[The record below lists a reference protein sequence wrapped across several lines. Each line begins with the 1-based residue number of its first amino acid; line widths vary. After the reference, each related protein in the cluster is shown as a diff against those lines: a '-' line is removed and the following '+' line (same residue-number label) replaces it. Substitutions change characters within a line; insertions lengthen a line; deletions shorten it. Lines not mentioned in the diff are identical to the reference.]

1 MKNYRAY
8 AIGLLA
14 LLTGSLVVAAAL
26 LLASGDNNPPIQ
38 ILPPSSE
45 RAVGAAGSGGPATSS
60 LISNATDLKVYI
72 SGAVRSPG
80 VYALQPGNRLAE
92 ALDAAGGATA
102 GADLAAVNLALR
114 VQDEGYYYIPVVG
127 ETPPAA
133 ASPLEGAGQGASSA
147 PSSSQGAGRGL
158 LDLNTATLEDL
169 GALPGIGPVR
179 AQAII
184 DHRDRNG
191 PFISVTGIIDV
202 AGIGMV
208 TYEKIQDL
216 VTAGAP

>member
-1 MKNYRAY
+1 MKNYRSY

-14 LLTGSLVVAAAL
+14 LLTGSLVVAAAVL
-26 LLASGDNNPPIQ
+26 LVRGDNNPPIQ

-45 RAVGAAGSGGPATSS
+45 SAAAAAGSSGPATSS
-60 LISNATDLKVYI
+60 SLSDALDFKVYI

-102 GADLAAVNLALR
+102 GADLTAVNLALR
-114 VQDEGYYYIPVVG
+114 VRDEGYYYIPEVG
-127 ETPPAA
+127 ETPPAV
-133 ASPLEGAGQGASSA
+133 ASPLDGAGQGASSVL
-147 PSSSQGAGRGL
+147 SSSPGTGQGL
-158 LDLNTATLEDL
+158 LDLNTASKEGLE
-169 GALPGIGPVR
+169 ALPGIGPVR

-184 DHRDRNG
+184 DHREQNG
-191 PFISVTGIIDV
+191 PFTSVTGIMDV

>member
-45 RAVGAAGSGGPATSS
+45 RAVGAAGSGGSATSS

-102 GADLAAVNLALR
+102 GADLTAVNLALR

-127 ETPPAA
+127 ETPPAV
-133 ASPLEGAGQGASSA
+133 ASPLDGAGQGASSA

-184 DHRDRNG
+184 DHRDQKG

-216 VTAGAP
+216 VTAGVP